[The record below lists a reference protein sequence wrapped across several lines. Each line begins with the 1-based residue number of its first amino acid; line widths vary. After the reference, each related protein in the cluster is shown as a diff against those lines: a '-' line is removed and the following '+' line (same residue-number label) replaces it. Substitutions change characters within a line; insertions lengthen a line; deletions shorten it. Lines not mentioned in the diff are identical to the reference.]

1 MIANEYVFIVG
12 LPRTGSTLLR
22 TLLNR
27 SERVS
32 IAAETHFLHQFA
44 RLGKKKQLLRFGDL
58 HEERGLD
65 LFLDEL
71 FNARRAAGKDFWAWL
86 NRNITRERFRERVS
100 LTDLSDRAI
109 FELFIQLYAERKKG
123 GVHSGMILGEK
134 TAANIYYVPELLRW
148 YPGAR
153 VIHTFRDPR
162 GIFVSALKLVKD
174 GKWGVKTRLPAALP
188 QKAANPLL
196 EAIMAV
202 YILRLWLDAARLHAR
217 YARAYPEQYLLLR
230 FEDLLQDPEQHIR
243 QVCDFIHTSFEQAMV
258 EEVSSVGSSFT
269 EQRIV
274 GGVGFEKST
283 ADHWK
288 ERIHPLT
295 RACLTAF
302 SSRELDHFGYG
313 R

>member
-1 MIANEYVFIVG
+1 MTHNDYVFIVG

-27 SERVS
+27 SDCVS

-44 RLGKKKQLLRFGDL
+44 RLGKSKRLRRFGDL
-58 HEERGLD
+58 HEERSLN
-65 LFLDEL
+65 LFLDDL
-71 FNARRAAGKDFWAWL
+71 FNERRAAGKDFWSWL
-86 NRNITRERFRERVS
+86 NHNISREDFRQRVL
-100 LTDLSDRAI
+100 LTDLSDQAI
-109 FELFIQLYAERKKG
+109 FELFIQIYAERRKG
-123 GVHSGMILGEK
+123 GVQPDMILGEK

-148 YPGAR
+148 YPSAR

-174 GKWGVKTRLPAALP
+174 GKWGVQTRLPKALP
-188 QKAANPLL
+188 KKVADPIL
-196 EAIMAV
+196 EATMAV

-217 YARAYPEQYLLLR
+217 YAKAYPDQYMLLR

-243 QVCDFIHTSFEQAMV
+243 RVCEFMHTPFKQVMV

-269 EQRIV
+269 KQRIV
-274 GGVGFEKST
+274 GGAGFEKST
-283 ADHWK
+283 ADRWK
-288 ERIHPLT
+288 DRIHPLSK
-295 RACLTAF
+295 AWLTTF
-302 SSRELDHFGYG
+302 SGRELDHFGYG

>member
-1 MIANEYVFIVG
+1 MRTNEHVFIVG

-27 SERVS
+27 SDRVS

-44 RLGKKKQLLRFGDL
+44 RLGKQKRLLRFGDL
-58 HEERGLD
+58 HEERGLN
-65 LFLDEL
+65 LFLDDL
-71 FNARRAAGKDFWAWL
+71 FNERRAAGKDFWSWL
-86 NRNITRERFRERVS
+86 NHNISRDSFRERVS
-100 LTDLSDRAI
+100 STDLSDRAI
-109 FELFIQLYAERKKG
+109 FELFIQIYAERKKG
-123 GVHSGMILGEK
+123 GVQPGMILGEK

-148 YPGAR
+148 YPEAR
-153 VIHTFRDPR
+153 IIHTFRDPR

-174 GKWGVKTRLPAALP
+174 GKWGVKTRLPKGLP
-188 QKAANPLL
+188 KKVADPLL
-196 EAIMAV
+196 EASMAF

-217 YARAYPEQYLLLR
+217 YSKAYPDQYVLLR
-230 FEDLLQDPEQHIR
+230 FEDLLQEPEQHIR
-243 QVCDFIHTSFEQAMV
+243 RVSDFIHTPFEQNMV

-269 EQRIV
+269 ERRIV

-283 ADHWK
+283 ADRWK

-295 RACLTAF
+295 KAWLTTF
-302 SSRELDHFGYG
+302 SGRELDHFGYG